1 MAILS
6 TSLQDTATAI
16 SPNLSA
22 DVAITVMLF
31 CNNNTPDPL
40 DNNAGKQLIDVYVVP
55 DGGAV
60 SNINRVMNQI
70 PIDAGDTFTFDTVR
84 LVLSP
89 GDRVFALSSNS
100 GIISA
105 TISYVLI

>member
-40 DNNAGKQLIDVYVVP
+40 DNTSGREFIDVYVVP
-55 DGGAV
+55 NGGSAT
-60 SNINRVMNQI
+60 NENRVMNQI
-70 PIDAGDTFTFDTVR
+70 PVDAGDTFTFDTVR
-84 LVLSP
+84 LVLNP
-89 GDRVFALSSNS
+89 GDRVFALSTNA